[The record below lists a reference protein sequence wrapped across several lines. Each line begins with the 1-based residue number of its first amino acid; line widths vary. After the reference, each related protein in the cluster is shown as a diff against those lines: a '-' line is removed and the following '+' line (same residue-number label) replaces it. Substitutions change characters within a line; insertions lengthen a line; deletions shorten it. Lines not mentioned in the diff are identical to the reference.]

1 MRGRRRS
8 SASSSRVRF
17 SGASSGA
24 AHRQWYR
31 AIADHYDGFAN
42 PVWMGRTEVF
52 LDRLFRRHGIGNA
65 VDVACGTFAID
76 LRLAKRGY
84 EIVGRDLSPD
94 MIRVG
99 RRALRMAGL
108 RADLGVADM
117 RTLRVRRKFDAVLC
131 LGTAFN
137 YLAEPRDVRLA
148 LRSFRHLLRQGGLLV
163 LDLTNFD
170 AFIDRPMNVRTEMDY
185 RTSDGTRIGIFGFN
199 DQNPSKTVH
208 IARFLTVVQRG
219 RDIRIGFD
227 EAPLKV
233 WRKEGIARALAREGF
248 RLVEWW
254 GDLRVGSQYRRKTSP
269 RLVVVACAPD
279 RTGKFRETP

>member
-108 RADLGVADM
+108 
-117 RTLRVRRKFDAVLC
+117 C

-148 LRSFRHLLRQGGLLV
+148 LRSFRHLLRPGGLLV

>member
-1 MRGRRRS
+1 MNRAPQSCSHRKPPTARSTRPSRATGATGSSRTTSWRSCTGTSGSRSCMRGRRRS

-17 SGASSGA
+17 AGARSGA

-108 RADLGVADM
+108 RSDLGV
-117 RTLRVRRKFDAVLC
+117 
-131 LGTAFN
+131 G
-137 YLAEPRDVRLA
+137 
-148 LRSFRHLLRQGGLLV
+148 
-163 LDLTNFD
+163 
-170 AFIDRPMNVRTEMDY
+170 
-185 RTSDGTRIGIFGFN
+185 
-199 DQNPSKTVH
+199 
-208 IARFLTVVQRG
+208 
-219 RDIRIGFD
+219 DIRIGFD